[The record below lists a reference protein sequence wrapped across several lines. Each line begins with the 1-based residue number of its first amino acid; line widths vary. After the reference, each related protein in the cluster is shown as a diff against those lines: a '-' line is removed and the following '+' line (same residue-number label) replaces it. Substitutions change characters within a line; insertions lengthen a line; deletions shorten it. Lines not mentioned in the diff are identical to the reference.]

1 VLRDLL
7 KRCSATALQEEECS
21 ELPYGQVRTPPVS
34 HFLAD
39 DAHREWHDIQHIA
52 GDGFSALFPM
62 GGRANK

>member
-7 KRCSATALQEEECS
+7 KRCSVTALQEEECS

-39 DAHREWHDIQHIA
+39 DAHREWHDI
-52 GDGFSALFPM
+52 
-62 GGRANK
+62 